1 MNLLTRKKILAFF
14 VIFWAVF
21 GLKFTSILDTS
32 TIIFIPFIFFA
43 SLNRRLLLL
52 MILIICYTIQVFS
65 LSAIT
70 GIFDS
75 WHLFQPIKS
84 LIVLFGLIG
93 ALNYFKITNIKN
105 HLSNAIFIH
114 SIIVIIFYFVPSL
127 QNEIN
132 SLTGFVSKSTFRVN
146 GFTHSY
152 GTTSLMHVIALPILL
167 SSSEKF
173 RNLKITIILL
183 SCFFLARVGL
193 YLGIIFLVYEYF
205 KVVNLKRISVLF
217 LSLFSFLSII
227 TWFINSDPKDFS
239 ETTQNY
245 FLTFRWALE
254 SFIILYDTGLVT
266 NSSTNTLNFIILN
279 DSVVN
284 HLFGTGNFG
293 RGAVHLGTDISYLL
307 YYSYVGL
314 FGLILLVLIHSF
326 LLIRKEKVLIF
337 FSAIIFIT
345 AIKEPTFLTRGLWP
359 IYILLLYDYY
369 ERKSSITA
377 CQQ

>member
-1 MNLLTRKKILAFF
+1 MNLLPRKKIVTFF
-14 VIFWAVF
+14 IVFWAVF

-32 TIIFIPFIFFA
+32 AIIFIPFIFFA
-43 SLNRRLLLL
+43 SFNKKLLPLL
-52 MILIICYTIQVFS
+52 ILIIFYIFQVFL
-65 LSAIT
+65 LSAFT

-75 WHLFQPIKS
+75 WHLLQPVKS
-84 LIVLFGLIG
+84 LVVFFGLIG
-93 ALNYFKITNIKN
+93 VLNYFRVTNIKN

-114 SIIVIIFYFVPSL
+114 SIIVIIFYLVPSF

-132 SLTGFVSKSTFRVN
+132 SLTGFISKSSFRVN

-167 SSSEKF
+167 SSSDKF
-173 RNLKITIILL
+173 KNLKITIILF

-193 YLGIIFLVYEYF
+193 YIGVIFLVYEYF
-205 KVVNLKRISVLF
+205 KVINLKRISVLF
-217 LSLFSFLSII
+217 LLIFSFIAI
-227 TWFINSDPKDFS
+227 MNWFINSDPKDFS
-239 ETTQNY
+239 QTTQNY

-254 SFIILYDTGLVT
+254 SFILLYDNGLFT

-279 DSVVN
+279 DSLVS

-293 RGAVHLGTDISYLL
+293 RGAVHLETDISYLL
-307 YYSYVGL
+307 YYSYVGV
-314 FGLILLVLIHSF
+314 FGLILLVMIHSF
-326 LLIRKEKVLIF
+326 LLIRKEKVLLF

-345 AIKEPTFLTRGLWP
+345 AIKEPTFFTRGLWP

-377 CQQ
+377 C